1 MLTRLRLINYRSHA
15 DTTLELRPLNLFI
28 GPVAAGKSNL
38 FKGMLLVQNSVHRS
52 LVELF
57 PPGLGEFHWVRSRWA
72 QQTDPI
78 GFEIELDHLPGFPD
92 ERARYSL
99 QLADSP
105 AGLYVLEES
114 LVRETSQGPPLWVFR
129 RLGRK
134 QFMGEYGEVDP
145 YEPTLLHRV
154 WQEDPRVD
162 ADSPGA
168 RFSKQVARALSRF
181 GYYHLEASQL
191 KSKGTGQSWER
202 IQYNGGRL
210 PDFIAWTKFKE
221 ANVHIYE
228 ELRAELQQVLPELD
242 AIIVTQISADEQGL
256 AMSFKGHNGY
266 IAAPDLSDGTMFT
279 LGLLCLIHQ
288 PKRPA
293 LLCLE
298 EPETG
303 LHPKRLR
310 WLFDKFAGLA
320 YPDEGEPTQVCL
332 STHSPYLVDL
342 FRDMPEAVQLV
353 EQADGCSRVR
363 PLTEI
368 QMALHA
374 TTEPGEAIGHEWAT
388 GLFEGL

>member
-1 MLTRLRLINYRSHA
+1 MLTRLRLINFRSHA
-15 DTTLELRPLNLFI
+15 DTTVALRPLNLFI

-38 FKGMLLVQNSVHRS
+38 FKGLLLIQNSVHRS

-78 GFEIELDHLPGFPD
+78 GFEVDVEGLPGFPN

-99 QLADSP
+99 QIADSP
-105 AGLYVLEES
+105 AGLYVVEES
-114 LVRETSQGPPLWVFR
+114 LVRESLEGPPQWIFR
-129 RLGRK
+129 RTGRK
-134 QFMGEYGEVDP
+134 QEMGEYGEVDP

-154 WQEDPRVD
+154 WSHDHRVIP
-162 ADSPGA
+162 DSAGV
-168 RFSKQVARALSRF
+168 RFARAAARSLSRF

-202 IQYNGGRL
+202 IQYNGSRL
-210 PDFIAWTKFKE
+210 PDFIAWAKFSE
-221 ANVHIYE
+221 ANVHVYE
-228 ELRAELQQVLPELD
+228 RIRSELQQVVPNLD

-293 LLCLE
+293 VLCVE

-310 WLFDKFAGLA
+310 WLFDRFASLA
-320 YPDEGEPTQVCL
+320 FPEEGESTQVCL

-353 EQADGCSRVR
+353 EQSSGRSRVR
-363 PLTEI
+363 PLSNI
-368 QMALHA
+368 QAVLHVA
-374 TTEPGEAIGHEWAT
+374 SEPGEAIGHEWAT

>member
-1 MLTRLRLINYRSHA
+1 MLTRLRLINYRSHS
-15 DTTLELRPLNLFI
+15 DTTLDLRPLNLFI

-38 FKGMLLVQNSVHRS
+38 FKALLLIQNSVHRS

-78 GFEIELDHLPGFPD
+78 GFEIDIERLPGFPD

-99 QLADSP
+99 QIADSP

-114 LVRETSQGPPLWVFR
+114 LVRDTVEAPPQWIFR
-129 RLGRK
+129 RMSRG
-134 QFMGEYGEVDP
+134 QFMGEYGDVDP

-154 WQEDPRVD
+154 WQKD
-162 ADSPGA
+162 ARIKSDAPGVKFA
-168 RFSKQVARALSRF
+168 KEVARALSRF

-191 KSKGTGQSWER
+191 KSLGTGQSWDR
-202 IQYNGGRL
+202 IDYNGKRL
-210 PDFIAWTKFKE
+210 PDFIAWAKFNE
-221 ANVHIYE
+221 ANLHVYE
-228 ELRAELQQVLPELD
+228 SLRAELEEVLPELD
-242 AIIVTQISADEQGL
+242 AIIVTQASADQQGL
-256 AMSFKGHNGY
+256 AISFKGHNGY
-266 IAAPDLSDGTMFT
+266 IAAPDLSDGTLFT
-279 LGLLCLIHQ
+279 LGLLCLVHQ

-293 LLCLE
+293 LLCVE

-310 WLFDKFAGLA
+310 WLFDRFAMLTH
-320 YPDEGEPTQVCL
+320 PDNGSPTQVCL

-342 FRDMPEAVQLV
+342 FREIPEAIQLV
-353 EQADGCSRVR
+353 EQSNGRSRVQT
-363 PLTEI
+363 LNKI
-368 QMALHA
+368 QTALHVA
-374 TTEPGEAIGHEWAT
+374 TGPGEAIGHEWAT